1 MFADIVKFINLS
13 NEKPSIIF
21 GGTIIKD
28 EPICNDIN
36 KDKDIKNTKDI
47 KDDDARTDFSN
58 CIDNWVI
65 KNN

>member
-21 GGTIIKD
+21 VGTIIKD
-28 EPICNDIN
+28 EPICDTEVDN
-36 KDKDIKNTKDI
+36 
-47 KDDDARTDFSN
+47 RTDFTN

-65 KNN
+65 KEN